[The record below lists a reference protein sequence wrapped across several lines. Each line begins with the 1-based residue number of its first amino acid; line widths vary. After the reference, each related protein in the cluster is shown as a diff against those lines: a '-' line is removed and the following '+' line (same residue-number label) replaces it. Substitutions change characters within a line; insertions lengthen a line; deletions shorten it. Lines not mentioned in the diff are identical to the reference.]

1 MNFGVYAVRDV
12 KSGFQTPTCQVNDA
26 VAIRGFASAVM
37 QSDSVLFT
45 HCFRYTSFLQDGLEA
60 VIQPWEQAH
69 PTGRVRFL
77 LWKETVSHYR
87 REAQDRAEQSP

>member
-45 HCFRYTSFLQDGLEA
+45 HASDFSLYKIADFDSDSGKLVPLALPVEL
-60 VIQPWEQAH
+60 IQASSC
-69 PTGRVRFL
+69 L
-77 LWKETVSHYR
+77 K
-87 REAQDRAEQSP
+87 

>member
-1 MNFGVYAVRDV
+1 MKFGVYAVRDV

-45 HCFRYTSFLQDGLEA
+45 HASDFALYKIADFDADSGKITPLDLPLEL
-60 VIQPWEQAH
+60 IQASSC
-69 PTGRVRFL
+69 L
-77 LWKETVSHYR
+77 K
-87 REAQDRAEQSP
+87 